1 MRKFLLI
8 ISILLVSLA
17 SFADGVTFTGK
28 APSVVGVG
36 QRMQVQYTLNEK
48 PSSIQL
54 GNIPGFKMVGGP
66 SQSSSSSVSIVNG
79 SMTSTNTYTYTYTLE
94 AISEGN
100 YTLEGATAVVKG
112 TKYTSNS
119 ISVTVQKE
127 AVQQQQQR
135 QSSYFDP
142 FEEFFGSGSR
152 SSSQQQQPQNQPK
165 SSVAS
170 DDVLIRTIASKSN
183 LAKGEAAIVTIK
195 LYTAIDLMSIEDFT
209 PPKFN
214 NFYVEE
220 LETDTNLKWSR
231 ETLNGKTYNTAILKK
246 YLVFPRVAG
255 RVEIDQAN
263 IKCMARVVSGR
274 HPFWGYTYDNAPAS
288 STAPAV
294 TLNVS
299 ALPSEPAGFSG
310 AVGRFN
316 ISLSK
321 PNDTISVNEA
331 VTCKIT
337 ISGSG
342 NFSNIEAPKISCPK
356 EFEQYE
362 PVVTSKLN
370 ATESGM
376 SGSKTWEFTLVPRY
390 GGTFNLGEVSL
401 VYYDLASK
409 SYKTVS
415 TEPIIINVR
424 KGSGDA
430 AASSIY
436 NMQTGVEVINPEDVR
451 YIHKGNLHL
460 AMAYSPLMLS
470 GLYWCIII
478 GLLVLFV
485 VLVVV
490 MRKNIKKR
498 QDVELMKRQKANKI
512 SRKRLKSARKFM
524 QANDHT
530 GFYKEIIT
538 ALWGYAGDKLSI
550 PTSQLTKDNVKQAFA
565 EHNVDEELS
574 QHFVDLIDKCEFA
587 HFVSSASNEM
597 QAIYDETTKIIEQLE
612 ENMR

>member
-94 AISEGN
+94 AVSEGN

-112 TKYTSNS
+112 TKYSSNS

-299 ALPSEPAGFSG
+299 ALPSEPVGFSG

-331 VTCKIT
+331 VTCKVT

>member
-1 MRKFLLI
+1 MRSFFSIIALLV
-8 ISILLVSLA
+8 VSLA
-17 SFADGVTFTGK
+17 MFADGVTFVGK

-36 QRMQVQYTLNEK
+36 QRMQVQYSLNEK

-54 GNIPGFKMVGGP
+54 GNIPGFKCVGGP

-79 SMTSTNTYTYTYTLE
+79 SMTSSNTYTYTYTLE
-94 AISEGN
+94 AVSEGS
-100 YTLEGATAVVKG
+100 YTLEGASAVVKG

-127 AVQQQQQR
+127 AVQQQQR
-135 QSSYFDP
+135 HSSYYDP
-142 FEEFFGSGSR
+142 FEEFFGSSSR
-152 SSSQQQQPQNQPK
+152 SSSQSQQPQNQPK
-165 SSVAS
+165 TSVAA
-170 DDVLIRTIASKSN
+170 DDLLIRTIASKTN
-183 LAKGEAAIVTIK
+183 LAKGEATIVTIK
-195 LYTAIDLMSIEDFT
+195 LYTAIDLVSIEDFT

-255 RVEIDQAN
+255 KVEIDQST
-263 IKCMARVVSGR
+263 IKCMARVVAGR
-274 HPFWGYTYDNAPAS
+274 HPFWGYTYDNASAS
-288 STAPAV
+288 AKAPAV
-294 TLNVS
+294 SLNVT

-321 PNDTISVNEA
+321 PNDTVSVNEA
-331 VTCKIT
+331 VVCKIT

-342 NFSNIEAPKISCPK
+342 NFNTMEAPKISCPK

-362 PVVTSKLN
+362 PVVTSKLT
-370 ATESGM
+370 ASESGM

-390 GGTFNLGEVSL
+390 GGSFNLGEVSL
-401 VYYDLASK
+401 LYYDLPSR

-415 TEPIIINVR
+415 TDPIVINVR
-424 KGSGDA
+424 KGSGDV
-430 AASSIY
+430 ASGTIY
-436 NMQTGVEVINPEDVR
+436 NSQTGVEVINPEDVR
-451 YIHKGNLHL
+451 YIHKGSLNLV
-460 AMAYSPLMLS
+460 AAYSPLMFS
-470 GLYWCIII
+470 GLYWCIVI
-478 GLLVLFV
+478 GLIVLFI

-524 QANDHT
+524 QANDNVA
-530 GFYKEIIT
+530 FYKEIIT
-538 ALWGYAGDKLSI
+538 ALWGYASDKLSI

-565 EHNVDEELS
+565 AHSVDETLS
-574 QHFVDLIDKCEFA
+574 QSFVDLIDRCEFA

-597 QAIYDETTKIIEQLE
+597 QVIYDETTKIIEQLE